1 MHTRYDPATAL
12 TFLLAGIG
20 VGTLITLVFAPRAE
34 PRPSVFKLL
43 GRKRGP
49 GSQSL
54 VPYNR
59 EIP

>member
-1 MHTRYDPATAL
+1 MHTRYDPPTAL

-20 VGTLITLVFAPRAE
+20 VGTLLTLMFAPRAE
-34 PRPSVFKLL
+34 PRPGILKLL

-49 GSQSL
+49 GSHSI